1 MTAANAL
8 APLSFY
14 LWQTTSSTASYAASG
29 SWELPEL
36 QGDKADMIFTMP
48 QNQDLL
54 RGCAPKNDVKFIHLL
69 KQVMTPESLGSDSC
83 NQPQAT
89 PPYSHLLLSHLP
101 SAPSCSQVGQKG
113 QDFRPL
119 GKLRLSPKGLEKAT
133 DTEMSV
139 QDTRLQG
146 DSWKGTMDWQ
156 TLSLS
161 SVSQMP
167 PVRSGVLRACLFRPS
182 EWHHGPILVHEKAC
196 FFSSVWEDG
205 NREEWVGCS
214 ASSDHHS
221 RSFSPSLSPR
231 NTIQVCCVWF
241 TFTEAFK
248 DNRCGFCAIT
258 S

>member
-8 APLSFY
+8 APLTFH

-36 QGDKADMIFTMP
+36 QGDKADMIFAMP

-69 KQVMTPESLGSDSC
+69 KQVMTTESLGSDSC

-89 PPYSHLLLSHLP
+89 PAYNHLLLSRLP

-119 GKLRLSPKGLEKAT
+119 GKLHLSPKGLEKAT

-146 DSWKGTMDWQ
+146 DSWKGTVDWQ
-156 TLSLS
+156 ALSLT
-161 SVSQMP
+161 QFCKP
-167 PVRSGVLRACLFRPS
+167 
-182 EWHHGPILVHEKAC
+182 
-196 FFSSVWEDG
+196 D
-205 NREEWVGCS
+205 
-214 ASSDHHS
+214 ASSTVWLAEGM
-221 RSFSPSLSPR
+221 SF
-231 NTIQVCCVWF
+231 
-241 TFTEAFK
+241 
-248 DNRCGFCAIT
+248 
-258 S
+258 